1 MKAQLEISFH
11 NTTKL
16 SGQPLADAET
26 HCRNQEERILYLFRV
41 YDTPMTPSEV
51 FKKWQ
56 LVWPVIPLTSVR
68 RGLSNLT
75 KRGELEMTDELV
87 TGVYGA
93 LEHYWKLK

>member
-1 MKAQLEISFH
+1 LEISYW
-11 NTTKL
+11 NTTRL
-16 SGQPLADAET
+16 TGTPLADAET
-26 HCRNQEERILYLFRV
+26 HCKNQEERIMFLFRT
-41 YDTPMTPSEV
+41 YDQKMTPSEV

-68 RGLSNLT
+68 RALTNLT

-93 LEHYWKLK
+93 LEHYWKLP